1 MSKLAEREAKR
12 RSAVAGLIAQKPEVA
27 AQTGAKELKK
37 RISLSV
43 RPSLYGD
50 VQKIA
55 YVQRRSVSEVVE
67 ELLEGYREKY
77 AGALEEYGKLKR

>member
-12 RSAVAGLIAQKPEVA
+12 RSAVAGLIARKPEPA
-27 AQTGAKELKK
+27 AKELKK
-37 RISLSV
+37 RVSLSV

-67 ELLEGYREKY
+67 ELLEGYRERH
-77 AGALEEYGKLKR
+77 AGELDEYGTLKR

>member
-1 MSKLAEREAKR
+1 MSKLAEREVKR
-12 RSAVAGLIAQKPEVA
+12 RSAVAGLIAQKPETA
-27 AQTGAKELKK
+27 AQAGARELKK

-67 ELLEGYREKY
+67 ELLEGYREKH
-77 AGALEEYGKLKR
+77 AGELEEYRKLKG